1 MADVPNFDKAT
12 PVIFEKKVEHSSFY
26 FSIPNA
32 EIYYDIVEE
41 QMCYVYE
48 PDLKNIERTSTEL
61 LYFVEHLKANDFV
74 GDVGQIQKL
83 IIYLSN

>member
-1 MADVPNFDKAT
+1 MADVPNFDKT
-12 PVIFEKKVEHSSFY
+12 IPVIFEKKVEHSSFY

-83 IIYLSN
+83 IKYLSN